1 MQPVCSE
8 LHEQLP
14 NHEELVWIKQTI
26 ENLLNNNMQGQML
39 VEANINW
46 QLERKDERLVRD
58 SPEIKSGVWKK
69 SAKPT
74 TLPESIDL
82 EKRLNNP
89 ANTILKNSKG
99 SRIRKRCYAGYFVL
113 RNFVDGRLSYC
124 FHDRI
129 VGDLKENSFSEI
141 WHSKAYQRLRN
152 QALSMDATKNVS
164 LWDGHKGNW
173 LIAEDCASCSNYE
186 MQTRVE
192 HTLRKTG
199 WWIYL
204 HPESM

>member
-1 MQPVCSE
+1 MIIQARDLGVDELRFQLMQPVCSE

-14 NHEELVWIKQTI
+14 NHEELIWIKQTI

-74 TLPESIDL
+74 TLPESVDL

-89 ANTILKNSKG
+89 TNTILKNSKG

-113 RNFVDGRLSYC
+113 RNFVDG
-124 FHDRI
+124 D
-129 VGDLKENSFSEI
+129 
-141 WHSKAYQRLRN
+141 
-152 QALSMDATKNVS
+152 
-164 LWDGHKGNW
+164 
-173 LIAEDCASCSNYE
+173 
-186 MQTRVE
+186 
-192 HTLRKTG
+192 
-199 WWIYL
+199 
-204 HPESM
+204 